1 MHNGIIFISDFY
13 YPGFTGGAELND
25 YSLISRFVNNA
36 KIEVWKKKCT
46 DINIDFLKNNKDAN
60 FIISNFV
67 TFSEESKDY
76 LKDHCKY
83 IIYEHDHK
91 YLKKRNPI
99 SYKNFKAPKEELA
112 NYNFYRNA
120 KLVICL
126 TQLAVDVIKDN
137 TGLENIKKIGAS
149 VWRDQDLDYLNQ
161 IRKEEKKDCYAIMD
175 SNNPIKK
182 KAKCI
187 EYCEKNN
194 LNYELIKDS
203 DNKKFLKKLND
214 YKGLV
219 FMTGHLE
226 TCCRIIVEA
235 KMLGLEVITQKKLIG
250 AASEEWFSLNGKELT
265 EKIRQISKNST
276 EKFKWSEQ

>member
-1 MHNGIIFISDFY
+1 MHNKVVFISDFY
-13 YPGFTGGAELND
+13 YPSFVGGAELND
-25 YSLISRFVNNA
+25 YSLISRFVNDANT
-36 KIEVWKKKCT
+36 EVWKNKCS
-46 DINIDFLKNNKDAN
+46 NISVDFLKNNKEQN
-60 FIISNFV
+60 FIVSNFV
-67 TFSEESKDY
+67 TLSKDCLAY
-76 LKDHCKY
+76 LTDNCSY

-99 SYKNFKAPKEELA
+99 FYRNFKAPKEELA
-112 NYNFYRNA
+112 NYNFYKKA
-120 KLVICL
+120 ESVVCL

-149 VWRDQDLDYLNQ
+149 VWRDQDLDYLNE
-161 IRKEEKKDCYAIMD
+161 IRKQEKKDCYAIMD

-182 KAKCI
+182 KMKCI
-187 EYCEKNN
+187 EYCKKNN
-194 LNYELIKDS
+194 LKYELISDS
-203 DNKKFLKKLND
+203 DNKEFLKKLNN

-250 AASEEWFSLNGKELT
+250 AASEEWFTLNGKELT
-265 EKIRQISKNST
+265 EKIREISKNST
-276 EKFKWSEQ
+276 EKFQWSKQ